1 MQALLSY
8 GITWYIWVQ
17 ALLISSATFNFV
29 APYIYGSNI
38 FLCLKMKI
46 WASKSVKV
54 QRLCF
59 SFAVI
64 VVHGALTRN

>member
-1 MQALLSY
+1 MYHIVYMGTSILLS
-8 GITWYIWVQ
+8 
-17 ALLISSATFNFV
+17 SAIFNFV
-29 APYIYGSNI
+29 APYIYGPNI
-38 FLCLKMKI
+38 VLCFKMKI

-64 VVHGALTRN
+64 VVHGALTKD